1 MSAKPRAPGRVSRSV
16 RGAVRRFD
24 GRELLLGIVVAIV
37 GAIMGLISWQSVNG
51 VPFQD
56 RYEVNVEIPA
66 DAPILKDG
74 DSVRIAGRFA
84 GFVTDVKPHEDDVLA
99 TVELRPDFAPLGQDA
114 RANVKVRSIVY
125 LTYLELFPGNVDD
138 PMPEGGTI
146 PLERSGSGVDL
157 LEVAQVFNAK
167 ARAALQDATTSGGTG
182 LAGRGEDVNVMLA
195 DLSATLPEL
204 GSQLEAVVSQPGSV
218 ARTIAGAAR
227 ATRGLASAGPD
238 ELARGIVAGS
248 GVVGALAAQ
257 AQALGETLELARP
270 FEDEFLATAPLADPL
285 LDDATA
291 AARELAPAARAL
303 AKALPEVNEVLALGD
318 EIRTETIRLTNAI
331 NPILAAAAPVIGGL
345 RATVASI
352 KPLLGPLSHLV
363 NYVAPYRDDIRK
375 AGIGIVSATSKKVPV
390 GQTAAGA
397 VALRFAPVL
406 TCHRSRDPYP
416 EPGETLT
423 HVGHC

>member
-1 MSAKPRAPGRVSRSV
+1 MTAKPKAPGRFSRSV
-16 RGAVRRFD
+16 RSTVRRFQ
-24 GRELLLGIVVAIV
+24 GRELLLGIVVGIV
-37 GAIMGLISWQSVNG
+37 GLMMAWVAWQSVNG

-56 RYEVNVEIPA
+56 RYKVNVEIPA

-74 DSVRIAGRFA
+74 DAVRIAGRLA
-84 GFVTDVKPHEDDVLA
+84 GFITEVEPHDENVLA

-125 LTYLELFPGNVDD
+125 LTYLELFPGNTDD

-157 LEVAQVFNAK
+157 LEVAQVFDAK
-167 ARAALQDATTSGGTG
+167 ARASLQDATTSGGVG
-182 LAGRGEDVNVMLA
+182 LAGRGEDINVALA
-195 DLSATLPEL
+195 DLKAMLPEL
-204 GSQLEAVVSQPGSV
+204 GSQLRAVVSEPGAI

-227 ATRGLASAGPD
+227 ATRGLAGAGPE

-248 GVVGALAAQ
+248 GVVGALAAE
-257 AQALGETLELARP
+257 AGALGEALELLRP

-285 LDDATA
+285 LDDAAA
-291 AARELAPAARAL
+291 AARELGPATNAL
-303 AKALPEVNEVLALGD
+303 AGALPEVNEVLAMG
-318 EIRTETIRLTNAI
+318 EQIRTETIRLTDAI
-331 NPILAAAAPVIGGL
+331 NPVLAAAAHVLGDL

-352 KPLLGPLSHLV
+352 KPLLGPLNKLV
-363 NYVAPYRDDIRK
+363 NYVAPYADDIRR
-375 AGIGIVSATSKKVPV
+375 AGIGIVSATSKKIPV
-390 GQTAAGA
+390 GQTAPGA

-406 TCHRSRDPYP
+406 TCHKPRDPYP

-423 HVGHC
+423 HSQRC